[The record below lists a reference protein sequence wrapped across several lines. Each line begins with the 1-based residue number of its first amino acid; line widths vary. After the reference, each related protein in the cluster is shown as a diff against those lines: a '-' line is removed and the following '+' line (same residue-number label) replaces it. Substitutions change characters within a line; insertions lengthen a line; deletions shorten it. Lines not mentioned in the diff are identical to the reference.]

1 MYRIFLLLLFFT
13 ISLLDSK
20 PVSVDEIFTQRQQFK
35 ILATISYANINQK
48 QQGLSNIPTELPNGS
63 GSIQIPVISSANI
76 NQDYLNFSF
85 QFRYGVYKRV
95 ELFSALSAFWQ
106 NNIAFNNGATLT
118 QSRGDFGVWNLGVL
132 VQAKKE
138 GKAPAIFVGAST
150 DLLDRTRF
158 SDTQSSVEY
167 FKGFSIF
174 ATTFYTIDPIVLLLQ
189 GSFRFNLYK
198 KMDNLSIDNAEIFS
212 LSPMIYFAVNP
223 YVSLNFGVK
232 YQYKT
237 KDYLNNAVV
246 SPQGSSLSYIFGL
259 AYEIKAKLIFF
270 MDAEYK
276 NTSEYTMASV
286 NMSISYRI

>member
-1 MYRIFLLLLFFT
+1 MKKLFAILILFLFS
-13 ISLLDSK
+13 ILDSK
-20 PVSVDEIFTQRQQFK
+20 PVSVDEIFTKNNQFK
-35 ILATISYANINQK
+35 ILSNISYANINQK
-48 QQGLSNIPTELPNGS
+48 QQGLNNIQTQLPDGS
-63 GSIQIPVISSANI
+63 FIQIPVLSQANI

-95 ELFSALSAFWQ
+95 EIFSALSAFWQ
-106 NNIAFNNGATLT
+106 NSIAHNNGVISS
-118 QSRGDFGVWNLGVL
+118 QNRGDFGIWNLGVI

-138 GKAPAIFVGAST
+138 GKAPAILVGAST

-158 SDTQSSVEY
+158 SDDKSSVQY

-198 KMDNLSIDNAEIFS
+198 QMDNLSVDNAEIFS

-223 YVSLNFGVK
+223 YISLNLGVK

-237 KDYLNNAVV
+237 KDYLNSIIV
-246 SPQGSSLSYIFGL
+246 SPQGSSLSYIFGF
-259 AYEIKAKLIFF
+259 AYEIKARLIFF

-286 NMSISYRI
+286 NMAMSYRI